1 VRYQLKVLAV
11 TLPFVAGCYSYA
23 RIEPTEVQP
32 GVAVRARLTTAAGD
46 HVAPLL
52 GSTPRQLTGKLIS
65 EGRDTVVMEVPSV
78 TQAAVGS
85 TVQTLHQRVSVP
97 KAGVIEW
104 EIRTLNRPRTY
115 ALVGGA
121 TAIFAAVMINVLK
134 GDPASERLPGGGGVD
149 ALVPLFRISR

>member
-1 VRYQLKVLAV
+1 MRFQLKVLAV
-11 TLPFVAGCYSYA
+11 ALPFAASCYSYA

-32 GVAVRARLTTAAGD
+32 GVDVRARLTAAAGD

-65 EGRDTVVMEVPSV
+65 EARDTIVIQVPSV
-78 TQAAVGS
+78 TQAAIGS
-85 TVQTLHQRVSVP
+85 SVQTLHQRVSVP
-97 KAGVIEW
+97 KSGVIEW

-115 ALVGGA
+115 ALLGGA
-121 TAIFAAVMINVLK
+121 TAVFAAIMINVLK